1 MFLHTLGEEGAL
13 RPSDQVGKGSGLQSF
28 GFRTAPP
35 FPRVRIYTQLG
46 SQEFTS
52 GARIYLGGVEAARA
66 ALAPGAKTPIT
77 FIVDCRHNPHT
88 GRHGFCGRPSVNP
101 RGDADLSLEIRQ
113 SPALLIWSNLWG
125 AWLLHPHGFGRSP
138 HTRRRDVMPKDP
150 KWVSEGMCR
159 NHIAIAATRLSEKI
173 DVKLCHDQ
181 YDELISVRLGKIRRT
196 MTPVVGELQ
205 ARCVF
210 PRGPEPGC
218 APHKFGPQFPPTRFL
233 LTGVVFRMPYPEHP
247 PGHLPW

>member
-1 MFLHTLGEEGAL
+1 M
-13 RPSDQVGKGSGLQSF
+13 
-28 GFRTAPP
+28 
-35 FPRVRIYTQLG
+35 
-46 SQEFTS
+46 
-52 GARIYLGGVEAARA
+52 EAARA

-77 FIVDCRHNPHT
+77 FIVDCRHDPHG
-88 GRHGFCGRPSVNP
+88 GRHGFCGRPSGNP

-150 KWVSEGMCR
+150 KWRSEDVCR
-159 NHIAIAATRLSEKI
+159 NHIASAATRLSDKI
-173 DVKLCHDQ
+173 NVKLCHDQ

-196 MTPVVGELQ
+196 MTPVAGELQ

-218 APHKFGPQFPPTRFL
+218 APHKFGPNFPQQGF
-233 LTGVVFRMPYPEHP
+233 
-247 PGHLPW
+247 

>member
-1 MFLHTLGEEGAL
+1 M
-13 RPSDQVGKGSGLQSF
+13 
-28 GFRTAPP
+28 
-35 FPRVRIYTQLG
+35 
-46 SQEFTS
+46 
-52 GARIYLGGVEAARA
+52 EAARA

-77 FIVDCRHNPHT
+77 FIADCRENPHG

-138 HTRRRDVMPKDP
+138 HTRLHDVMPKDA
-150 KWVSEGMCR
+150 KWVAGK
-159 NHIAIAATRLSEKI
+159 NHITIAATRLAQKI
-173 DVKLCHDQ
+173 DFPLCLDEYDKL
-181 YDELISVRLGKIRRT
+181 IAVRLGKIRRT
-196 MTPVVGELQ
+196 MTPVAGELL

-218 APHKFGPQFPPTRFL
+218 APHKFGPNFPQQGFCLPGSCSGCLTQSTRQAICRGEQIL
-233 LTGVVFRMPYPEHP
+233 IHCVNGRHRSAQVVATSLSPFFNSVEQALAEAIMV
-247 PGHLPW
+247 